1 MCVVTCWP
9 VHSLIASLMVS
20 SLAPSSAAVAS
31 AANSDAASMPEI
43 RQPMCHFT
51 MSSSPCLL
59 SLDAGIPT
67 CRQSSGLQG
76 GLVHRFHGPAH
87 DNFDAGLFVTTS
99 FLRHRK

>member
-9 VHSLIASLMVS
+9 VHSLMASLMVS
-20 SLAPSSAAVAS
+20 SFAPSSAAEAS

-43 RQPMCHFT
+43 RQLMCHFT

-67 CRQSSGLQG
+67 CHQSSWLPG

-87 DNFDAGLFVTTS
+87 DKFDIGRSFTTS
-99 FLRHRK
+99 FLHDR